1 MHSLIS
7 ATKPASTGTN
17 VINCVSNTKYKSTKY
32 LTPDLKPA
40 PNYREMYSH
49 WQQNDLVTAP
59 VPQEI
64 LSLPTGC
71 FAWKSHSEP

>member
-1 MHSLIS
+1 MLSFIS
-7 ATKPASTGTN
+7 VTNLASTGTN
-17 VINCVSNTKYKSTKY
+17 MINCVSSTKHKSTRY
-32 LTPDLKPA
+32 LTLDLKTA

-71 FAWKSHSEP
+71 CGWKSHSEP